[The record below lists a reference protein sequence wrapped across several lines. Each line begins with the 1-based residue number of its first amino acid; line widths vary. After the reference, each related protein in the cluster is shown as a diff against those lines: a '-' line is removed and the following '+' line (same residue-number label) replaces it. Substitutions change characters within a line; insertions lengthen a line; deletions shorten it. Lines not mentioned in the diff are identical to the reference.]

1 MVLIPP
7 TIKRKFRR
15 RFRSVKQRFF
25 HVLDAEGVG
34 IFQGIVY
41 VHIGL
46 LAGLYGLL
54 IAGGTPAAVEDAMGP
69 TFNGIWLW
77 LCLAIMMCLI
87 GKRVHWDAGMWM
99 QLCGDLAASF
109 VLLVYIIASIHAS
122 YLGKA
127 MFAIFLAAAIWEC
140 TLLLIVRDIRRIGID
155 LGWFQP

>member
-7 TIKRKFRR
+7 RFRR
-15 RFRSVKQRFF
+15 TVRTRLKTVKQRFF

-41 VHIGL
+41 IHIGL

-54 IAGGTPAAVEDAMGP
+54 VAGGTPQAVEDSMGP

-77 LCLAIMMCLI
+77 LCLAIMMCLL

-109 VLLVYIIASIHAS
+109 VLLVYIIATIDSAFW
-122 YLGKA
+122 GKA
-127 MFAIFLAAAIWEC
+127 LFGVFLAASIFDC
-140 TLLLIVRDIRRIGID
+140 TVLLIVRDVRRIGID